1 MELKTWEP
9 CIVTMFDLVGTKS
22 SAAADGRGSEAM
34 IRMHRLAS
42 SKIDHALPLHAHG
55 YIWNDS
61 VLLLSYR
68 TRTVAERSQVL
79 AELDDFRLWLQ
90 DRCGAAVYAICVK
103 GLAFPHDDLHAPAFD
118 GQIGNQPRSIVLKT
132 SSWAM
137 ANCFEIE
144 KRLSRHRAD
153 WYIDS
158 RVTKDVR
165 LAATV
170 AEEEVEML
178 PSREARKIQM
188 FKGGLEV
195 LTPPHSRRC

>member
-1 MELKTWEP
+1 MESKSWQS

-22 SAAADGRGSEAM
+22 SAASGRGSAALV
-34 IRMHRLAS
+34 RMHELAS
-42 SKIDHALPLHAHG
+42 SKIDHGLPLHAHG

-68 TRTVAERSQVL
+68 TRTVGERAQVI
-79 AELDDFRLWLQ
+79 AELDDFRCWMQ
-90 DRCGAAVYAICVK
+90 DSCGAAVYAICVK
-103 GLAFPHDDLHAPAFD
+103 GLAFPHDDLHAPVFD
-118 GQIGNQPRSIVLKT
+118 GQIAHQPRSIVLKT

-144 KRLSRHRAD
+144 KRLSKHRAD

-158 RVTKDVR
+158 RVTRGLR
-165 LAATV
+165 LATVV

-178 PSREARKIQM
+178 PSREARKVQM
-188 FKGGLEV
+188 YKGGLKVFGAPE
-195 LTPPHSRRC
+195 RR